1 MVSGSCH
8 TALVTLSVFGPIIPT
23 MKSVVTV
30 LSVSLVIAGAA
41 AALFWLVRG
50 RRAFGTPVERAA
62 FAALHEAS
70 LAAPLLR
77 DGLGP
82 ESARKAARHLRA
94 LLAAPALAVV
104 ADGELLAWDG
114 VGRKHAAQAVEH
126 TAEAV
131 TAGRP
136 WLVPVGSIDCGDV
149 DCPVRSAIA
158 VPLVVDG
165 LVVGALAVYARQVSA
180 GLVRAAGEVAHWAT
194 AQLELAELDRSR
206 TRMVEAE
213 LRALRAQISPH
224 FVYNSLT
231 AIASFVRTDPARAR
245 ELLLEFAELTRY
257 SLRKHGEFSTLA
269 EELRSVDRYLRLERA
284 RFGERLRVDLLIAPE
299 VLPVAVPFLCLQP
312 IVENAVRHGLGPKDT
327 PGLITI
333 RAEDAGA
340 ECRISVEDDGV
351 GMDPE
356 EVRLQLAGEAEGDS
370 LGLGNV
376 DERLRA
382 VFGDEYG
389 LVVETAPGAGT
400 RVNVR
405 VPKYRNGV
413 HAS

>member
-1 MVSGSCH
+1 MGSTITVVSV
-8 TALVTLSVFGPIIPT
+8 A
-23 MKSVVTV
+23 
-30 LSVSLVIAGAA
+30 LVIAGVA

-50 RRAFGTPVERAA
+50 RRGFGTPADRAA
-62 FAALHEAS
+62 FATLHAAS
-70 LAAPLLR
+70 LAAPPLR
-77 DGLGP
+77 DGLTA
-82 ESARKAARHLRA
+82 ESAHRAARHLRA
-94 LLAAPALAVV
+94 LLGTPALAVV
-104 ADGELLAWDG
+104 GDGVLLAWEG
-114 VGRKHAAQAVEH
+114 PGRRHAAQAVEH
-126 TAEAV
+126 ARDAMA
-131 TAGRP
+131 AGRP
-136 WLVPVGSIDCGDV
+136 WVVPAELIDCGDMN
-149 DCPVRSAIA
+149 CPVRSAVV

-165 LVVGALAVYARQVSA
+165 LVVGALSVYGRQVSA
-180 GLVRAAGEVAHWAT
+180 GLVRAAGEVAHWVI

-206 TRMVEAE
+206 TRMMEAE

-231 AIASFVRTDPARAR
+231 AIASFVRTDPDQAR

-269 EELRSVDRYLRLERA
+269 EELRSVDRYLVLERA
-284 RFGERLRVDLLIAPE
+284 RFGARLRVDLLIAPE

-312 IVENAVRHGLGPKDT
+312 IVENAVRHGLGPKSA

-356 EVRLQLAGEAEGDS
+356 QVRARLAGEADGES

-376 DERLRA
+376 DERLRT

-400 RVNVR
+400 RVNIR

-413 HAS
+413 RAS

>member
-1 MVSGSCH
+1 MTSPGLTA
-8 TALVTLSVFGPIIPT
+8 TALP
-23 MKSVVTV
+23 VV
-30 LSVSLVIAGAA
+30 IAA
-41 AALFWLVRG
+41 AAMGAFWLVRG
-50 RRAFGTPVERAA
+50 RRGFGTPADRAA
-62 FAALHEAS
+62 FATLHEAS
-70 LAAPLLR
+70 LAAPPLR
-77 DGLGP
+77 DGLNP
-82 ESARKAARHLRA
+82 ESARRAARHLRA
-94 LLAAPALAVV
+94 LLGTPALAVV
-104 ADGELLAWDG
+104 GDGTLLAWEG
-114 VGRKHAAQAVEH
+114 PGRRHAAHAVAH
-126 TAEAV
+126 AKDAMEAC
-131 TAGRP
+131 RP
-136 WLVPVGSIDCGDV
+136 WVVPAEVIDCGDL
-149 DCPVRSAIA
+149 DCPVRSAVV

-165 LVVGALAVYARQVSA
+165 VVVGALSVYARQVSTA
-180 GLVRAAGEVAHWAT
+180 LVRAAGEVAHWMIG
-194 AQLELAELDRSR
+194 QLELAELDRSR
-206 TRMVEAE
+206 TRMMEAE

-231 AIASFVRTDPARAR
+231 AIASFVRTDPDRAR

-257 SLRKHGEFSTLA
+257 SLRRHGQFSTLA
-269 EELRSVDRYLRLERA
+269 EELRSVDCYLRLERA
-284 RFGERLRVDLLIAPE
+284 RFGARLQVDLLIAPE

-312 IVENAVRHGLGPKDT
+312 IVENAVRHGLGPKAS
-327 PGLITI
+327 PGRVTI

-356 EVRLQLAGEAEGDS
+356 EVRVQLAGEAETDS

-400 RVNVR
+400 KVSVR

-413 HAS
+413 RVS

>member
-1 MVSGSCH
+1 MGSVI
-8 TALVTLSVFGPIIPT
+8 TVVAVALVV
-23 MKSVVTV
+23 
-30 LSVSLVIAGAA
+30 AGAA
-41 AALFWLVRG
+41 AGLFWLVRG
-50 RRAFGTPVERAA
+50 RRGFGTPADRAA
-62 FAALHEAS
+62 FATLHEAS
-70 LAAPLLR
+70 LAAPPLR
-77 DGLGP
+77 DGLNP
-82 ESARKAARHLRA
+82 DSARRAARHLRA
-94 LLAAPALAVV
+94 LLGTPALAVV
-104 ADGELLAWDG
+104 GDGELLAWEG
-114 VGRKHAAQAVEH
+114 PGRRHAPAAVEH
-126 TAEAV
+126 AREAME
-131 TAGRP
+131 TGRP
-136 WLVPVGSIDCGDV
+136 WVVPAELVECGDL
-149 DCPVRSAIA
+149 DCPVRSAVV

-165 LVVGALAVYARQVSA
+165 LVVGALSVYGRQVSA
-180 GLVRAAGEVAHWAT
+180 GLVRAAGEVAHWVI

-231 AIASFVRTDPARAR
+231 AIASFVRTDPDQAR

-257 SLRKHGEFSTLA
+257 SLRRHGQFSTLA

-284 RFGERLRVDLLIAPE
+284 RFGSRLQVDLLIAPE

-312 IVENAVRHGLGPKDT
+312 IVENAVRHGLGPKPT
-327 PGLITI
+327 PGRVTI

-356 EVRLQLAGEAEGDS
+356 EVRVQLAGEGEGDS

-400 RVNVR
+400 KVNVR
-405 VPKYRNGV
+405 VPKYRTGV
-413 HAS
+413 RA

>member
-1 MVSGSCH
+1 MPDMGSVI
-8 TALVTLSVFGPIIPT
+8 TVVAVALVV
-23 MKSVVTV
+23 
-30 LSVSLVIAGAA
+30 AGAA
-41 AALFWLVRG
+41 AGLFWLVRG
-50 RRAFGTPVERAA
+50 RRGFGTPADRAA
-62 FAALHEAS
+62 FATLHEAS
-70 LAAPLLR
+70 LAAPPLR
-77 DGLGP
+77 DGLNP
-82 ESARKAARHLRA
+82 DSARRAARHLRA
-94 LLAAPALAVV
+94 LLGTPALAVV
-104 ADGELLAWDG
+104 GDGVLLAWEG
-114 VGRKHAAQAVEH
+114 PGRRHAPAAVEH
-126 TAEAV
+126 AREAMDS
-131 TAGRP
+131 GRP
-136 WLVPVGSIDCGDV
+136 WVVPPEIVECGDL
-149 DCPVRSAIA
+149 DCPVRSAVV

-165 LVVGALAVYARQVSA
+165 LVVGALSVSARQVSA
-180 GLVRAAGEVAHWAT
+180 GLVRAAGEVAHWVI

-231 AIASFVRTDPARAR
+231 AIASFVRTDPDQAR

-257 SLRKHGEFSTLA
+257 SLRRHGQFSTLA

-284 RFGERLRVDLLIAPE
+284 RFGARLQVDLLIAPE

-312 IVENAVRHGLGPKDT
+312 IVENAVRHGLGPKPT
-327 PGLITI
+327 PGRVTI

-356 EVRLQLAGEAEGDS
+356 EVRVQLAGEGEGDS

-400 RVNVR
+400 KVNVR

-413 HAS
+413 RA

>member
-1 MVSGSCH
+1 M
-8 TALVTLSVFGPIIPT
+8 PT
-23 MKSVVTV
+23 MTSVITVVSVT
-30 LSVSLVIAGAA
+30 LVIAGAA

-50 RRAFGTPVERAA
+50 RRGFGTPVERAA

-77 DGLGP
+77 DGLNP
-82 ESARKAARHLRA
+82 DSARKAARHLRA

-104 ADGELLAWDG
+104 GDGELLAWDG
-114 VGRKHAAQAVEH
+114 VGRHHTAQAVAH
-126 TAEAV
+126 TRDAID
-131 TAGRP
+131 AGRP
-136 WLVPVGSIDCGDV
+136 WLVPGDTIDCGDLE
-149 DCPVRSAIA
+149 CPVRSAVV

-165 LVVGALAVYARQVSA
+165 LVVGALTVYARQVSA
-180 GLVRAAGEVAHWAT
+180 GLVRAAGEVAHWVI

-206 TRMVEAE
+206 TLLIEAE

-231 AIASFVRTDPARAR
+231 AIASFVRTDPDQAR

-257 SLRKHGEFSTLA
+257 SLRRHGEFSTLA
-269 EELRSVDRYLRLERA
+269 EELHSVDRYLRLERA
-284 RFGERLRVDLLIAPE
+284 RFGARLRVDLLIAPE

-312 IVENAVRHGLGPKDT
+312 LVENAVRHGLGPKPT
-327 PGLITI
+327 SGRITI
-333 RAEDAGA
+333 RAEDAGSD
-340 ECRISVEDDGV
+340 CRISVEDDGV

-356 EVRLQLAGEAEGDS
+356 QVRAQLAGKGGGES

-382 VFGDEYG
+382 VFGDDSG
-389 LVVETAPGAGT
+389 LVVETAKGAGT
-400 RVNVR
+400 KITIR
-405 VPKYRNGV
+405 VPKYRSGV
-413 HAS
+413 HAQ

>member
-1 MVSGSCH
+1 MGS
-8 TALVTLSVFGPIIPT
+8 
-23 MKSVVTV
+23 
-30 LSVSLVIAGAA
+30 VIAVAGVAVVVAGATG
-41 AALFWLVRG
+41 ALYWWARRRRG
-50 RRAFGTPVERAA
+50 FGTPADRAA
-62 FAALHEAS
+62 FATLHQAS
-70 LAAPLLR
+70 LAAPPLR
-77 DGLGP
+77 DGLTR
-82 ESARKAARHLRA
+82 ESARRAARHLRA
-94 LLAAPALAVV
+94 LLGTPALAVIG
-104 ADGELLAWDG
+104 DGTLLAWEG
-114 VGRKHAAQAVEH
+114 PGRRHSAQAVAH
-126 TAEAV
+126 AAEAIA
-131 TAGRP
+131 AGRP
-136 WLVPVGSIDCGDV
+136 WVVPEEVVACNDL
-149 DCPVRSAIA
+149 DCPVRSAVV

-165 LVVGALAVYARQVSA
+165 MVVGALSVYARQVSA
-180 GLVRAAGEVAHWAT
+180 GLVRAAGEVAHWVIG
-194 AQLELAELDRSR
+194 QLELAELDRSR
-206 TRMVEAE
+206 TRMIEAE

-231 AIASFVRTDPARAR
+231 AIASFVRTDPDQAR

-257 SLRKHGEFSTLA
+257 SLRRHGQFSTLA

-284 RFGERLRVDLLIAPE
+284 RFGSRLQVDLLIAPE

-312 IVENAVRHGLGPKDT
+312 IVENAVRHGLGGK
-327 PGLITI
+327 PGPGRVTI

-356 EVRLQLAGEAEGDS
+356 QVRVQLAGRAEGDS

-400 RVNVR
+400 KVNVR

-413 HAS
+413 RVP

>member
-1 MVSGSCH
+1 MGSVI
-8 TALVTLSVFGPIIPT
+8 AVAGVA
-23 MKSVVTV
+23 VVV
-30 LSVSLVIAGAA
+30 AGAA
-41 AALFWLVRG
+41 GALYWWARRRRG
-50 RRAFGTPVERAA
+50 VGTPAPRAA
-62 FAALHEAS
+62 FATLHQAS
-70 LAAPLLR
+70 LAAPALR
-77 DGLGP
+77 DGLTR
-82 ESARKAARHLRA
+82 ESARRAARHLRA
-94 LLAAPALAVV
+94 LLGTPALAVIGG
-104 ADGELLAWDG
+104 DTLLAWEG
-114 VGRKHAAQAVEH
+114 PGRRHSSQAVVHAADAI
-126 TAEAV
+126 A
-131 TAGRP
+131 AGRP
-136 WLVPVGSIDCGDV
+136 WVVPEEIVACGDL
-149 DCPVRSAIA
+149 DCPVRSAVV

-165 LVVGALAVYARQVSA
+165 LVVGALSVYARQVSA
-180 GLVRAAGEVAHWAT
+180 GLVRAAGEVAHWVIG
-194 AQLELAELDRSR
+194 QLELAELDRSR
-206 TRMVEAE
+206 TRMIEAE

-231 AIASFVRTDPARAR
+231 AIASFVRTDPDQAR

-257 SLRKHGEFSTLA
+257 SLRRHGQFSTLA

-284 RFGERLRVDLLIAPE
+284 RFGSRLQVDLLIAPE

-312 IVENAVRHGLGPKDT
+312 IVENAVRHGLGPKSS
-327 PGLITI
+327 PGRVTI

-356 EVRLQLAGEAEGDS
+356 EVRVQLAGQAEGDS

-400 RVNVR
+400 KVNVR

-413 HAS
+413 RVP

>member
-1 MVSGSCH
+1 MPDMGSVI
-8 TALVTLSVFGPIIPT
+8 TVVAVALVV
-23 MKSVVTV
+23 
-30 LSVSLVIAGAA
+30 AGAA
-41 AALFWLVRG
+41 AGLFWLVRG
-50 RRAFGTPVERAA
+50 RRGFGTPADRAA
-62 FAALHEAS
+62 FATLHEAS
-70 LAAPLLR
+70 LAAPPLR
-77 DGLGP
+77 DGLNP
-82 ESARKAARHLRA
+82 DSARRAARHLRA
-94 LLAAPALAVV
+94 LLGTPALAVV
-104 ADGELLAWDG
+104 GDGVLLAWEG
-114 VGRKHAAQAVEH
+114 PGRRHAPAAVEH
-126 TAEAV
+126 AREAMDS
-131 TAGRP
+131 GRP
-136 WLVPVGSIDCGDV
+136 WVVPPEIVECGDL
-149 DCPVRSAIA
+149 DCPVRSAVV

-165 LVVGALAVYARQVSA
+165 LVVGALSVYARQVSA
-180 GLVRAAGEVAHWAT
+180 GLVRAAGEVAHWVI

-231 AIASFVRTDPARAR
+231 AIASFVRTDPDQAR

-257 SLRKHGEFSTLA
+257 SLRRHGQFSTLA

-284 RFGERLRVDLLIAPE
+284 RFGARLQVDLLIAPE

-312 IVENAVRHGLGPKDT
+312 IVENAVRHGLGPKPT
-327 PGLITI
+327 PGRVTI

-356 EVRLQLAGEAEGDS
+356 EVRVQLAGEGEGDS

-400 RVNVR
+400 KVNVR

-413 HAS
+413 RA

>member
-1 MVSGSCH
+1 MRGMGSVI
-8 TALVTLSVFGPIIPT
+8 TVVAVALVV
-23 MKSVVTV
+23 
-30 LSVSLVIAGAA
+30 AGAA
-41 AALFWLVRG
+41 AGLFWLVRG
-50 RRAFGTPVERAA
+50 RRGFGTPADRAA
-62 FAALHEAS
+62 FATLHEAS
-70 LAAPLLR
+70 LAAPPLR
-77 DGLGP
+77 DGLNP
-82 ESARKAARHLRA
+82 DSARRAARHLRA
-94 LLAAPALAVV
+94 LLGTPALAVV
-104 ADGELLAWDG
+104 GDGVLLAWEG
-114 VGRKHAAQAVEH
+114 PGRRHAPAAVEH
-126 TAEAV
+126 AREAMQ
-131 TAGRP
+131 TGRP
-136 WLVPVGSIDCGDV
+136 WVVPPEIVECGDL
-149 DCPVRSAIA
+149 DCPVHSAVV

-165 LVVGALAVYARQVSA
+165 LVVGALSVYARQVSA
-180 GLVRAAGEVAHWAT
+180 GLVRAAGEVAHWVI

-231 AIASFVRTDPARAR
+231 AIASFVRTDPDQAR

-257 SLRKHGEFSTLA
+257 SLRSHGQFSTLA

-284 RFGERLRVDLLIAPE
+284 RFGARLQVDLLIAPE

-312 IVENAVRHGLGPKDT
+312 IVENAVRHGLGPKPT
-327 PGLITI
+327 PGRVTI

-356 EVRLQLAGEAEGDS
+356 EVRVQLAGEGEGDS

-400 RVNVR
+400 KVNVR

-413 HAS
+413 RA

>member
-1 MVSGSCH
+1 MRTMGSVITVVSV
-8 TALVTLSVFGPIIPT
+8 A
-23 MKSVVTV
+23 
-30 LSVSLVIAGAA
+30 LVIAGVAV
-41 AALFWLVRG
+41 ALFWLVRG
-50 RRAFGTPVERAA
+50 RRGFGTPAHRAA
-62 FAALHEAS
+62 FATLHQAS
-70 LAAPLLR
+70 LAAPPLR
-77 DGLGP
+77 DGLNAD
-82 ESARKAARHLRA
+82 SAKRAARHLRE
-94 LLAAPALAVV
+94 LLGTPALAVV
-104 ADGELLAWDG
+104 GEETLLAWEG
-114 VGRKHAAQAVEH
+114 PGRKHAAQAVAH
-126 TAEAV
+126 AKDAMD
-131 TAGRP
+131 AGRP
-136 WLVPVGSIDCGDV
+136 WVVPAEAIACEDL
-149 DCPVRSAIA
+149 DCPVRSAVV

-165 LVVGALAVYARQVSA
+165 LVVGALSVYARQVSA
-180 GLVRAAGEVAHWAT
+180 GLVRAAGEVAHWMIS
-194 AQLELAELDRSR
+194 QLELAELDRSR
-206 TRMVEAE
+206 TRVIEAE

-231 AIASFVRTDPARAR
+231 AIASFVRTDPDQAR

-257 SLRKHGEFSTLA
+257 SLRRHGEFSTLA
-269 EELRSVDRYLRLERA
+269 EELHSVDRYLRLERA
-284 RFGERLRVDLLIAPE
+284 RFGARLRVDLLIAPE

-312 IVENAVRHGLGPKDT
+312 LVENAVRHGLGPKASS
-327 PGLITI
+327 GRITI

-356 EVRLQLAGEAEGDS
+356 QVRAQLAGKAGGDS

-389 LVVETAPGAGT
+389 LVVETAQGAGT
-400 RVNVR
+400 KINVR

>member
-1 MVSGSCH
+1 
-8 TALVTLSVFGPIIPT
+8 
-23 MKSVVTV
+23 MKSAITV
-30 LSVSLVIAGAA
+30 LAVSVVIAGAA

-50 RRAFGTPVERAA
+50 RRTFGTPVERAA

-114 VGRKHAAQAVEH
+114 AGRKHAAQAVEH

-131 TAGRP
+131 AAGRP

-400 RVNVR
+400 KVSVR

>member
-1 MVSGSCH
+1 MGSVI
-8 TALVTLSVFGPIIPT
+8 AVAGVA
-23 MKSVVTV
+23 VVV
-30 LSVSLVIAGAA
+30 AGAA
-41 AALFWLVRG
+41 GALYWWARRRRG
-50 RRAFGTPVERAA
+50 FGTPADRAA
-62 FAALHEAS
+62 FATLHQAS
-70 LAAPLLR
+70 LAAPALR
-77 DGLGP
+77 DGLTR
-82 ESARKAARHLRA
+82 ESARRAARHLRA
-94 LLAAPALAVV
+94 LLGTPALAVIGG
-104 ADGELLAWDG
+104 DTLLAWEG
-114 VGRKHAAQAVEH
+114 PGRRHSSQAVVHAADAI
-126 TAEAV
+126 A
-131 TAGRP
+131 AGRP
-136 WLVPVGSIDCGDV
+136 WVVPEEIVACGDL
-149 DCPVRSAIA
+149 DCPVRSAVV

-165 LVVGALAVYARQVSA
+165 LVVGALSVYARQVSA
-180 GLVRAAGEVAHWAT
+180 GLVRAAGEVAHWVIG
-194 AQLELAELDRSR
+194 QLELAELDRSR
-206 TRMVEAE
+206 TRMIEAE

-231 AIASFVRTDPARAR
+231 AIASFVRTDPDQAR

-257 SLRKHGEFSTLA
+257 SLRRHGQFSTLA

-284 RFGERLRVDLLIAPE
+284 RFGSRLQVDLLIAPE

-312 IVENAVRHGLGPKDT
+312 IVENAVRHGLGPKSS
-327 PGLITI
+327 PGRVTI

-356 EVRLQLAGEAEGDS
+356 EVRVQLAGQAEGDS

-400 RVNVR
+400 KVNVR

-413 HAS
+413 RVP